1 MPDNQNIIGL
11 PDFELVKIH
20 NIHPQKLEVR
30 YVGKIECPHCL
41 SLRLR
46 IKDSF
51 LRNLRHESWGTY
63 ATRLL
68 VWAHKYHCQDCGRY
82 FNSRFPGILPY
93 QRATESFKKEIV
105 EKHHFGISQ
114 QALSK
119 REGLGNA
126 TIERWYHQSLELKR
140 REFSDRQCP
149 RVLGIDEHFFTRK
162 KGFVTTFVDL
172 AKHRV
177 FELAL
182 GRSENALESFLKRLK
197 GRERVLVV
205 VIDLSATYRAIVKKY
220 FPNAKIVSDR
230 FHVIRMINH
239 AFLKTWHQLDENS
252 RWNRGLSS
260 LMRRHQQHL
269 SDEQKI
275 NLRRYLES
283 IPGLDIL
290 YDFKQDLCKV
300 MLTKSINH
308 YQAKLLIPQFLEKI
322 RLLKESGFEIM
333 RSLGKTLDSWKEE
346 IARMW
351 RFTKTNSITEGLYTK
366 MEMINRRAYGFRN
379 FENYKLRVIVLCG

>member
-1 MPDNQNIIGL
+1 M
-11 PDFELVKIH
+11 
-20 NIHPQKLEVR
+20 
-30 YVGKIECPHCL
+30 
-41 SLRLR
+41 
-46 IKDSF
+46 
-51 LRNLRHESWGTY
+51 
-63 ATRLL
+63 
-68 VWAHKYHCQDCGRY
+68 
-82 FNSRFPGILPY
+82 
-93 QRATESFKKEIV
+93 
-105 EKHHFGISQ
+105 
-114 QALSK
+114 
-119 REGLGNA
+119 
-126 TIERWYHQSLELKR
+126 
-140 REFSDRQCP
+140 
-149 RVLGIDEHFFTRK
+149 
-162 KGFVTTFVDL
+162 
-172 AKHRV
+172 
-177 FELAL
+177 
-182 GRSENALESFLKRLK
+182 KRLK

-351 RFTKTNSITEGLYTK
+351 RFTKTNSITEGLHTK